1 VLYCELHTHGS
12 CDRTALESLAVLVSL
27 RCRNEYFYGWLIL
40 IQNREILHVDMD
52 AFFVSVEE
60 VRDPSLVGKPVVVGG
75 DPKGRGVVAAASYAA
90 RKYGIHSAMPLAQ
103 ARRLCPEAI
112 FLRGSHGVYGDFS
125 RRIFALL
132 DKYSPLVEPM
142 SLDEAYVDLTGCEKL
157 HGPVL
162 STAERIKNEIKT
174 EVGINASI
182 GIASNKLLAKVA
194 SGFVK
199 PNGILWIAPGKEGRF
214 LRPLPVSRIPG
225 VGPKSGERFR
235 RMGVQTVGD
244 LAALPRELLEEVH
257 GKWGAGLY
265 LKARGI
271 CHSPV
276 VGEAADSRSISRE
289 TTLET
294 DSMDARFLES
304 TLSYLVEKAAA
315 QLRESELY
323 ARSVTLKLRT
333 SDFKTVTR
341 SHALSELTAEDH
353 VIYPACLAL
362 FRKQFTRHTRVR
374 LIGVCLSSLSRNV
387 CTQTDLFQEVMR
399 EQQDSLYKGIDR
411 IRNKYGFRSILRAAS
426 RRGGLP

>member
-1 VLYCELHTHGS
+1 ML
-12 CDRTALESLAVLVSL
+12 
-27 RCRNEYFYGWLIL
+27 
-40 IQNREILHVDMD
+40 QREILHVDMD

-75 DPKGRGVVAAASYAA
+75 DPEGRGVVAAASYAA

-125 RRIFALL
+125 RRIFTLL

-142 SLDEAYVDLTGCEKL
+142 SLDEAYVDLTGCHKL

-162 STAERIKNEIKT
+162 STAERIRDAIKT
-174 EVGINASI
+174 QVGINASI

-199 PNGILWIAPGKEGRF
+199 PNGILWIAPGMEGKF
-214 LRPLPVSRIPG
+214 LKPLPVGRIPG

-235 RMGVQTVGD
+235 RMGIKTVGD
-244 LAALPRELLEEVH
+244 LAALPRKLLEEAH
-257 GKWGAGLY
+257 GKWGTGLY
-265 LKARGI
+265 LKSRGI

-276 VGEAADSRSISRE
+276 VGEETDSRSISRE
-289 TTLET
+289 TTFET
-294 DSMDARFLES
+294 DSMDVRFLES

-323 ARSVTLKLRT
+323 VRSVSLKLRT

-341 SHALSELTAEDH
+341 SHTLSEPTAKDH
-353 VIYPACLAL
+353 VIFLTAVEL
-362 FRKQFTRHTRVR
+362 FRKLFVRRTQVR
-374 LIGVCLSSLSRNV
+374 LIGVCLLSLTRNT
-387 CTQTDLFQEVMR
+387 CTQADLFQNATPK
-399 EQQDSLYKGIDR
+399 QWDSLYQGIDR
-411 IRNKYGFRSILRAAS
+411 IRSKYGFRSILRGTS
-426 RRGGLP
+426 VQND